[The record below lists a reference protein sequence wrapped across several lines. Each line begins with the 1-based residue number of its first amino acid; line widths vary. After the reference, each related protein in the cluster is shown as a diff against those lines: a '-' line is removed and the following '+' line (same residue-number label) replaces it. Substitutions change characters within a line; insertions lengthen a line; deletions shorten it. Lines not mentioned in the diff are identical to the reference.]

1 MTPTGRCLRARR
13 RHLGTVA
20 APVLA
25 AVLAVLCLAVPD
37 VTAAVAAPAAPVVP
51 GGTEQA
57 GSPRLRVVAQTPFVA
72 PEGVFDLR
80 LDADRAPP
88 GATMTLVVHRAVTSR
103 SAFERTVAGEGLGP
117 AISRS
122 DPVLVT
128 TLTLRD
134 GARQVL
140 FPVTAGPAGGERT
153 RLAAAGVYPVV
164 VELRDDGGDVV
175 EELVTHLIR
184 LGDPAPD
191 RVPLAVAVVVPV
203 HEPPA
208 TAADGTVAVDLDAV
222 DRLGGVV
229 DALTDHPDVA
239 VTVVPTPETLAAL
252 VGDPAAAGVG
262 RRLEEL
268 VDGGDVVA
276 GPFVRLDLNAWVG
289 AGLATPGGAL
299 DVQLDAGRA
308 VLTTTLGVAEFGR
321 TWVADGPLTGAA
333 LRAIAER
340 GVDTVVV
347 PEASV
352 TPVDADAFPVTL
364 TRPFDLRAA
373 EGGRRLTGVA
383 ADAGLAAHVGAT
395 GDPVLDAHRVLA
407 DLAVL
412 AGDEPGLRRGAVLA
426 LPDDETLDPT
436 FLQALLAGIGA
447 ADSAPPGAVGPAPI
461 LEPATV
467 DGLVE
472 LVAPAAEGGGVVDP
486 AAGASGP
493 GIDETLR
500 RTFLPATVAPLGA
513 FPERL
518 ATARAD
524 VASLAAAVGPSPVT
538 AALETRILVT
548 GADDLRPPERTRRL
562 QSVQEDVR
570 ASLLGVTLPVP
581 QVLTLTARE
590 GTVQVTLG
598 NDSGRPVSV
607 RLELEASRLEFPDEG
622 DDAVDVRLDEEVTR
636 VDLEVRALGSGDSRL
651 DLRLATPDGR
661 IELARSRV
669 TVRTTAVSGVGVALS
684 VAAAVFLVVWWTRT
698 IVRERRARRVAAVR
712 TPKHL
717 ARS

>member
-1 MTPTGRCLRARR
+1 MTPTGRRPPARR
-13 RHLGTVA
+13 RHLGH
-20 APVLA
+20 LA
-25 AVLAVLCLAVPD
+25 ALGLAILCLAVPD
-37 VTAAVAAPAAPVVP
+37 VTAAAAAPATPVVP
-51 GGTEQA
+51 EGIEQA

-80 LDADRAPP
+80 LDADRAAP
-88 GATMTLVVHRAVTSR
+88 GATMALIVHGAVTSR
-103 SAFERTVAGEGLGP
+103 SAFERTLAGEGLGP
-117 AISRS
+117 ALSRS
-122 DPVLVT
+122 EPVPVD
-128 TLTLRD
+128 TLTVRD

-140 FPVTAGPAGGERT
+140 FPVTAGPSGGERT
-153 RLAAAGVYPVV
+153 RLTSAGVYPVV
-164 VELRDDGGDVV
+164 VELRGADGDIV

-208 TAADGTVAVDLDAV
+208 TAADGTLAVDPDAV
-222 DRLGGVV
+222 NRLVGVV
-229 DALTDHPDVA
+229 DALAAHRDVA
-239 VTVVPTPETLAAL
+239 VTVVPTPETVAAL
-252 VGDPAAAGVG
+252 VTDPAAADVG
-262 RRLEEL
+262 RQLGAVAAGGEL
-268 VDGGDVVA
+268 VA
-276 GPFVRLDLNAWVG
+276 GPFVRLDLDAWVG
-289 AGLATPGGAL
+289 AGLATPGGPL

-308 VLTTTLGVAEFGR
+308 ALTTTLGVAEIGS
-321 TWVADGPLTGAA
+321 TWVANGPLTGAA

-340 GVDTVVV
+340 GVDTIVV

-364 TRPFDLRAA
+364 TRPFALRADD
-373 EGGRRLTGVA
+373 GGGRLTGVA

-426 LPDDETLDPT
+426 LPDDETLDPM

-447 ADSAPPGAVGPAPI
+447 ADSPPPGAVGPAPI

-467 DGLVE
+467 DGLIE
-472 LVAPAAEGGGVVDP
+472 LVAPAAEGGGGVDP
-486 AAGASGP
+486 AGGASGP
-493 GIDETLR
+493 GLDETLR

-524 VASLAAAVGPSPVT
+524 VGSLAAAVGPAPVI

-562 QSVQEDVR
+562 QSVQDDVR
-570 ASLLGVTLPVP
+570 ASLLGITLPAP

-598 NDSGRPVSV
+598 NNSGRPVSV
-607 RLELEASRLEFPDEG
+607 RLELEATRLEFPDEG
-622 DDAVDVRLDEEVTR
+622 ADTVDVRLDEEVTR
-636 VDLEVRALGSGDSRL
+636 VDLKVRALGSGDTRL

-661 IELARSRV
+661 IELDRSRV

-698 IVRERRARRVAAVR
+698 IVRERRARRVAAAGA
-712 TPKHL
+712 PKHL